1 MPQNLISA
9 IIARKML
16 RRRIRGYLT
25 VVRRVEAKTGADKNV
40 PVVCEFPD
48 VFSEKKKKKK
58 FCQDYHQKE
67 R

>member
-1 MPQNLISA
+1 MPQNLTPA

-25 VVRRVEAKTGADKNV
+25 VVRRVEAETGADKTV

-48 VFSEKKKKKK
+48 VFSEKFPGLPPEK
-58 FCQDYHQKE
+58 
-67 R
+67 

>member
-48 VFSEKKKKKK
+48 VFSEKLPGLPP
-58 FCQDYHQKE
+58 E
-67 R
+67 REIEIMY